1 MTGVALSRHAC
12 GSAVRVRQRCA
23 SCGLVGDGHDH
34 QLYCQQCGR
43 AALVVSEYLEPLT
56 LAGDVRHFASYAS
69 WLPYRNVLG
78 IPGPQMACIRAD
90 ALGGAIG
97 ASDLW
102 VAVSGYS
109 PRLGSTF
116 LTGTFKECEA
126 IGVLNRVREQT
137 DKILVVS
144 SAGNAGRAFLELG
157 ASYNEPAIVV
167 LPERAMPNITRAE
180 LPDRAPLLVLL
191 RDAYYPDAIR
201 LVDRAIERFP
211 DTLVREGGCYNT
223 ARRDSMG
230 VPFLRAVQAMGGL
243 PDRYV
248 QAVGSGTGAIAAWD
262 SAQRLQ
268 AFGLVP
274 KQPMSMLLVQNTPF
288 TPMVDAWR
296 DGKRDVAPMPE
307 AIMREKL
314 AQSYARVL
322 SNANPPYAVR
332 GGVHDV
338 LVASGGTMCAVANDE
353 IIAAQKL
360 AANLLGFEPCDAAA
374 AALAGLIRSIR
385 DGVVGRDERVLLHLT
400 GGGLDELARDY
411 GGLPYPRP
419 VTVDLRDDGP
429 VFAAIETYL
438 ARLGPI
444 VRAKDG
450 A

>member
-1 MTGVALSRHAC
+1 MAPHNSSNLNQQCAGC
-12 GSAVRVRQRCA
+12 GTLVSFDGHRVHCP
-23 SCGLVGDGHDH
+23 SCGLVS
-34 QLYCQQCGR
+34 L
-43 AALVVSEYLEPLT
+43 LVSRFDAPLELLGPQ
-56 LAGDVRHFASYAS
+56 DSFDSYAS
-69 WLPYRNVLG
+69 WLPYRNVVGISGPRIGCIHAHDLG
-78 IPGPQMACIRAD
+78 AAVGVP
-90 ALGGAIG
+90 
-97 ASDLW
+97 DLW
-102 VAVSGYS
+102 VVISGYS
-109 PRLGSTF
+109 PRLGSPI

-180 LPDRAPLLVLL
+180 LPDRAPLLVLI

-201 LVDRAIERFP
+201 MVDRAIERFP
-211 DTLVREGGCYNT
+211 GALVREGGCYNT

-248 QAVGSGTGAIAAWD
+248 QAVGSGTGAISAWEA
-262 SAQRLQ
+262 AQRLQ
-268 AFGLVP
+268 SFGLVS
-274 KQPMSMLLVQNTPF
+274 KQPMSMLLVQNSPF

-296 DGKRDVAPMPE
+296 DGKRDVAPMSE
-307 AIMREKL
+307 AIVREKL

-353 IIAAQKL
+353 ILAAQKL
-360 AANLLGFEPCDAAA
+360 AADLLGFEPCDAAA
-374 AALAGLIRSIR
+374 AALAGLIRSIC
-385 DGVVGRDERVLLHLT
+385 DGVVVGRDERVLLHLT
-400 GGGLDELARDY
+400 GGGLGELARDY
-411 GGLPYPRP
+411 GSFPYPRA
-419 VTVDLRDDGP
+419 VTTDLHDDGP
-429 VFAAIETYL
+429 AFAAIETYL

-444 VRAKDG
+444 ARAKDG